1 MALLTPC
8 LASPRPAWPWAL
20 LASLALVP
28 AVAVAQVDES
38 RLKAAFVYNIVAFAS
53 WQGVAAAEPLHI
65 CAVTGSQL
73 DVELAALSGRM
84 VGRRKIDVQ
93 RGSVDAGCDVLV
105 HAGGTGA
112 LPAATP
118 SSALVVCDGCSHGD
132 GYSAVLLAR
141 DGERV
146 RFDVDAGVASR
157 SGVDFSSQ
165 LLRLAR
171 RVL

>member
-1 MALLTPC
+1 MAILN
-8 LASPRPAWPWAL
+8 PRRAWRRRTWARAL

-28 AVAVAQVDES
+28 ALALSQVDES

-53 WQGVAAAEPLHI
+53 WQGAAAAEPLHI

-73 DVELAALSGRM
+73 DIELAALSGRM
-84 VGRRKIDVQ
+84 VGRRKINVQ
-93 RGSVDAGCDVLV
+93 RGSVDPACDVLV

-118 SSALVVCDGCSHGD
+118 ASALVVCDGCTVGD
-132 GYSAVLLAR
+132 GHSAVLLAR
-141 DGERV
+141 DGDRV
-146 RFDVDAGVASR
+146 RFDVDAGAANR
-157 SGVDFSSQ
+157 SGVAFSSQ